1 MSTMFKSLLF
11 FLWPINVSIIF
22 SVAREPALKEWTVRT
37 KVYDTLHKPVGL
49 KHLIYALDWFIE

>member
-49 KHLIYALDWFIE
+49 KHLIYALD